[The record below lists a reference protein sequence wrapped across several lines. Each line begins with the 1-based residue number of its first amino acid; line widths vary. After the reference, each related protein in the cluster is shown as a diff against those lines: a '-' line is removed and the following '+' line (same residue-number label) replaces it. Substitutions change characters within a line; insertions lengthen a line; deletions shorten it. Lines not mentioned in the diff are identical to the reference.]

1 MSKGVDAN
9 KTDLEGNNAL
19 MVAAG
24 GNELDNV
31 KIFVDKTKNIN
42 AQNKEGES
50 ALSHAVKSG
59 PSDVVDYLLSK
70 KADAKVLDN
79 KGNNLG
85 FYLIQSYRPA
95 RPGQKDEFSEKM
107 TLLQNA
113 GVDLAQAQKDGSTLL
128 HLAVAKNDV
137 GLLKKLENLKINVNA
152 VDKEKMS
159 ALHKAALVAKDDS
172 ILKYLVGLGI
182 NKNLKTDFD
191 ETAYDLASENET
203 LKKNKTDLNFL
214 K

>member
-1 MSKGVDAN
+1 
-9 KTDLEGNNAL
+9 
-19 MVAAG
+19 
-24 GNELDNV
+24 
-31 KIFVDKTKNIN
+31 
-42 AQNKEGES
+42 
-50 ALSHAVKSG
+50 
-59 PSDVVDYLLSK
+59 
-70 KADAKVLDN
+70 
-79 KGNNLG
+79 
-85 FYLIQSYRPA
+85 
-95 RPGQKDEFSEKM
+95 
-107 TLLQNA
+107 
-113 GVDLAQAQKDGSTLL
+113 
-128 HLAVAKNDV
+128 VAKNDL